1 MVKREDIEKQI
12 GFLEKDTMSVKDRF
26 HAVSAEEEQ
35 LTATLSSLNCAIQVS
50 KHYLGMFKE
59 VESEVNTTTEDS
71 KKKSLEELKK
81 DVEKLDE
88 F

>member
-1 MVKREDIEKQI
+1 
-12 GFLEKDTMSVKDRF
+12 
-26 HAVSAEEEQ
+26 
-35 LTATLSSLNCAIQVS
+35 
-50 KHYLGMFKE
+50 MFKE

>member
-1 MVKREDIEKQI
+1 MVKREDIEKLI
-12 GFLEKDTMSVKDRF
+12 GFLEKDTMSVKDRLE
-26 HAVSAEEEQ
+26 AVRAEEEQ
-35 LTATLSSLNCAIQVS
+35 LTATLSSLNGAIQVS

>member
-1 MVKREDIEKQI
+1 MR
-12 GFLEKDTMSVKDRF
+12 
-26 HAVSAEEEQ
+26 AEEEQ
-35 LTATLSSLNCAIQVS
+35 LTATLSSLNGAIQVS